1 MKIRA
6 LLIFLIISSL
16 FPVRVQAG
24 VDVISK
30 MASDEV
36 HFRNQSAYGERER
49 KLFLKNNKL

>member
-49 KLFLKNNKL
+49 KLFFKKQ